1 VVVTKSTN
9 RIVGQTHASI
19 VLKLHAEHCWTES
32 LRTNPNGTP
41 KDIMKLHMEMVVVF
55 VEIARVVKW
64 LLNMCLAILDLVEH
78 VTPTSTNVHAITQRS
93 NTVAMEWKRK
103 NEEETQETQEEEY
116 GEDCEKSICHIH
128 VPYEI
133 M

>member
-1 VVVTKSTN
+1 
-9 RIVGQTHASI
+9 
-19 VLKLHAEHCWTES
+19 
-32 LRTNPNGTP
+32 
-41 KDIMKLHMEMVVVF
+41 MEMVVVF

-116 GEDCEKSICHIH
+116 GEDCEIH
-128 VPYEI
+128 LPHTV
-133 M
+133 